1 MSVTA
6 TPAHSTRRVFL
17 GSLAGLPLAA
27 SGVLGSGHAMA
38 QDRYPSRAIKL
49 IVPFAPGSSTD
60 IAARS
65 WGEVIGKQLGG
76 ASVIVD
82 NRAGAGGNIGA
93 TAVARSTPDGYTLLY
108 STATTWA
115 IAPLIYQ
122 DLAYQPTRDF
132 VPVAVTTTVPT
143 LLVVSGDSDI
153 RSFQDLADRVKA
165 APDRYSYGSNGV
177 GANSHITC
185 KLIANRLGVPNLLHV
200 PFKQGSQGVMAE
212 VVAGRLTFAVD
223 PWSVVGPLV
232 RSGRLRALGATGS
245 KRLAVAPEVP
255 TLAEMLHQDL
265 DTTTW
270 SGLWTPTCTPA
281 DMVTRL
287 HEGIAAGRKNAAL
300 VRQFEEQGTP
310 LMPDMSLPQVNMFM
324 KQEVER
330 WKAMVK
336 EAQISV

>member
-1 MSVTA
+1 MRAAAIHWSLPMSVTA
-6 TPAHSTRRVFL
+6 TPAHATRRVFL
-17 GSLAGLPLAA
+17 GSLASLPLAA
-27 SGVLGSGHAMA
+27 GSVLGSGHAMA
-38 QDRYPSRAIKL
+38 QDRYPSRTIKL

-65 WGEVIGKQLGG
+65 WGDVIGRQLGG

-122 DLAYQPTRDF
+122 DLAAR
-132 VPVAVTTTVPT
+132 
-143 LLVVSGDSDI
+143 L
-153 RSFQDLADRVKA
+153 KA
-165 APDRYSYGSNGV
+165 APDRHSYGSNGV

-212 VVAGRLTFAVD
+212 VAAGRLTFAVD

-232 RSGRLRALGATGS
+232 RSGRLRALAATGS
-245 KRLAVAPEVP
+245 KRLAVAPEIP
-255 TLAEMLHQDL
+255 ALTETLHQEL

-270 SGLWTPTCTPA
+270 SGLWAPAGTPA
-281 DMVTRL
+281 DIVTRL
-287 HEGIAAGRKNAAL
+287 HEGLAAGRNNAAL
-300 VRQFEEQGTP
+300 VKQFEEQGTP
-310 LMPDMSLPQVNMFM
+310 LMPDMSLQQVNTFM

-330 WKAMVK
+330 WSVMVK
-336 EAQISV
+336 EAQITV

>member
-1 MSVTA
+1 MSITDTSA
-6 TPAHSTRRVFL
+6 QSTRRGFL
-17 GSLAGLPLAA
+17 GALASLPLAA
-27 SGVLGSGHAMA
+27 GGVLGPARTMA
-38 QDRYPSRAIKL
+38 QDRYPSRTIKL

-65 WGEVIGKQLGG
+65 WGEVIGRQLGG

-132 VPVAVTTTVPT
+132 LPVAVTTTVPT
-143 LLVVSGDSDI
+143 LLVVGGDSDI
-153 RSFQDLADRVKA
+153 RSFQDLAARVKA
-165 APDRYSYGSNGV
+165 APDRHSYGSNGV

-212 VVAGRLTFAVD
+212 VAAGRLTFAVD

-232 RSGRLRALGATGS
+232 RAGRLRALAATGS
-245 KRLAVAPEVP
+245 KRLSVAPEIP
-255 TLAEMLHQDL
+255 TLSEMLHEEL

-270 SGLWTPTCTPA
+270 SGLWAPAGTPA
-281 DMVTRL
+281 DTVSRL
-287 HEGIAAGRKNAAL
+287 HEAIAAGRKNVVLA
-300 VRQFEEQGTP
+300 RQFEEQGTP
-310 LMPDMSLPQVNMFM
+310 LMPDMSLQQVNTFM
-324 KQEVER
+324 KQEVDR
-330 WKAMVK
+330 WRVMVK
-336 EAQISV
+336 EAQITV